1 MADTANLTG
10 FKELADALRQLPQR
24 VAKNGL
30 RAAVGAG
37 AAVIRKEA
45 RARAARD
52 TGEMAKDILIKR
64 ERDTPGGDT
73 FAAKYSVFVLSG
85 KKSRLKG
92 KKRNVQRDSYYWK
105 FVEFGTS
112 KMPAQPFMRPAFEA
126 AKEDAVKAIGEKLD
140 ERIQAAARELR
151 R

>member
-1 MADTANLTG
+1 MADTQNLSG
-10 FKELADALRQLPQR
+10 FKELAAALRELPQR
-24 VAKNGL
+24 VAKNSL

-37 AAVIRKEA
+37 AAVIRTEA
-45 RARAARD
+45 RIRAPRD

-73 FAAKYSVFVLSG
+73 FTARYSVFVLSG

-92 KKRNVQRDSYYWK
+92 KKRDVQRDSYYWK

-112 KMPAQPFMRPAFEA
+112 KMPAQPFLRPAFETK
-126 AKEDAVKAIGEKLD
+126 KEEAVKAIGEKLD
-140 ERIQAAARELR
+140 ERIQAAARELHR
-151 R
+151 

>member
-1 MADTANLTG
+1 MADTPNLTG
-10 FKELADALRQLPQR
+10 FKELAAALRELPQR

-45 RARAARD
+45 RLRAPKD
-52 TGEMAKDILIKR
+52 SGEMTKDIQIKR
-64 ERDTPGGDT
+64 ERGAAGGDT
-73 FAAKYSVFVLSG
+73 FVARYSVFVLSG

-92 KKRNVQRDSYYWK
+92 KKRNIQRDSYYWK

-112 KMPAQPFMRPAFEA
+112 KMAAQPFLRPSFETQ
-126 AKEDAVKAIGEKLD
+126 KEEAVKAIGEKLD
-140 ERIQAAARELR
+140 QRIQAAAAELHR
-151 R
+151 

>member
-1 MADTANLTG
+1 MSDTPNLTG
-10 FKELADALRQLPQR
+10 FKELAAALRELPQR

-37 AAVIRKEA
+37 AAVIRKGA
-45 RARAARD
+45 RARAPKD
-52 TGEMAKDILIKR
+52 SGEMAKDIMIKR

-73 FAAKYSVFVLSG
+73 FAARYSVFVLSG

-112 KMPAQPFMRPAFEA
+112 KMPAQPFMRPTYEA
-126 AKEDAVKAIGEKLD
+126 EKEDAVAAIGEKLD
-140 ERIQAAARELR
+140 QRIQAVARELHR
-151 R
+151 